1 MKVDTSHLAQ
11 DDASSHEFSNIMHVG
26 DFVDQGSP
34 DGYVRVVVISAADW
48 EIEQARVA
56 ALEADAARW
65 RKLLSCC
72 ENDHEIREHIED
84 AVDVIAFQHQVDFRQ
99 LDSMTPTEKIDAA
112 MRFDDAM
119 KGGA

>member
-56 ALEADAARW
+56 ALEADAARMDW
-65 RKLLSCC
+65 IQKNLLCADW
-72 ENDHEIREHIED
+72 EYPQGEKKTQP
-84 AVDVIAFQHQVDFRQ
+84 VICISWPASVGISGNLR
-99 LDSMTPTEKIDAA
+99 SSI
-112 MRFDDAM
+112 DDAM

>member
-56 ALEADAARW
+56 ALEADAARMNW
-65 RKLLSCC
+65 IQSNALC
-72 ENDHEIREHIED
+72 
-84 AVDVIAFQHQVDFRQ
+84 ADFEYKHNGYNMPVVCIQWPKNVGVSGNLRA
-99 LDSMTPTEKIDAA
+99 SIDAA